1 MIFLK
6 YFKLFD
12 YLWQKSLLRQSDF
25 FLLPPYKLFGI
36 FACMLKDFLK
46 FIFIRICLIT
56 MAIFSKYM
64 VSTFYIC
71 SFKSC
76 FQLQENLKFYP
87 IMAFYFVH
95 LFVFEN
101 FCCSYSGFPSLC
113 SIYIIFPNSNHLSPL
128 IFEFTMLSFVFSC
141 IFTSLNLL
149 FISEI
154 HLFIILSLVL
164 LPFFMHLFY
173 FN

>member
-1 MIFLK
+1 MTSVLSSKFIFNCLHLYPTFLKHMIDVPLSTLIYLLAICHGNNLMNPLHLDCVVNYSVRTYGNNIPTVLALFKKVSMAEQKSLVHMIFLK

-56 MAIFSKYM
+56 MANFSKYM

-76 FQLQENLKFYP
+76 F
-87 IMAFYFVH
+87 
-95 LFVFEN
+95 
-101 FCCSYSGFPSLC
+101 
-113 SIYIIFPNSNHLSPL
+113 
-128 IFEFTMLSFVFSC
+128 
-141 IFTSLNLL
+141 
-149 FISEI
+149 
-154 HLFIILSLVL
+154 
-164 LPFFMHLFY
+164 
-173 FN
+173 